1 MKKLIA
7 LGLIGLSFNASAH
20 VESIDNDWRTY
31 GDYAQL
37 AIPAAG
43 YITAWLKGDA
53 EGAWQLTQGLGYTQ
67 LIVEVTKTAT
77 DIDRPCGGKRS
88 FPSGHTA
95 AAFSGASF
103 MHHRYGWQYGLPAY
117 LAATG
122 VAYSRVQA
130 NKHWGSDVLVGAA
143 LAYTVSYFITD
154 KFNDPNLQIVPISM
168 GKDAQGIAVH
178 YRF

>member
-1 MKKLIA
+1 MKKLFS
-7 LGLIGLSFNASAH
+7 LCVLCLSFNASAH
-20 VESIDNDWRTY
+20 VESINNDWRTY
-31 GDYAQL
+31 GDYAQI

-43 YITAWLKGDA
+43 YITAWLKGDS
-53 EGAWQLTQGLGYTQ
+53 EGAWQLTKGLLITQG
-67 LIVEVTKTAT
+67 IAEVTKTVT
-77 DIDRPCGGKRS
+77 DIDRPCGGHRS

-103 MHHRYGWQYGLPAY
+103 MHHRYGWEYGLPAY

-130 NKHWGSDVLVGAA
+130 NKHWSTDVLAGAA
-143 LAYTVSYFITD
+143 LAYTVSYFLTD
-154 KFNDPNLQIVPISM
+154 KFEDPNLSVVPISM
-168 GKDAQGIAVH
+168 GKDAQGIAVN